1 MFFFNAAKFVQTVF
15 PRSQIVLQQD
25 IGNNDGAGAQLQRIA
40 SIYSLAMALRFDFSP
55 QKIGS
60 VEVQHGDPF
69 LSELDVKNFV
79 TSFNKL
85 AAPLA
90 TKILVDSPKVVK
102 MDSRPSRFFA
112 GIFLQALLS
121 SLMNRPTVVQLV
133 DAYGFTNFH
142 PDLYRVFTQKMN
154 SIETA
159 SLEKEQKD
167 LLDIQIH
174 IRSSTLSYGSERYLD
189 PEAIFSCLAN
199 VINNK
204 SLCEFEFTVG
214 IHTDCW
220 TELAD
225 SELISNHVSPE
236 TFEYWKLLGIVDVQ
250 GKVNRDQINIG
261 RELIERIKSTYPKVI
276 VYPQQSPIDAWR
288 IMAGADVLIISKSS
302 FSFVGGLLNPN
313 AEIWTPTFWISPLD
327 SWKIY

>member
-1 MFFFNAAKFVQTVF
+1 M
-15 PRSQIVLQQD
+15 LQQD

-40 SIYSLAMALRFDFSP
+40 SIYSLAIALGLDFSS

-79 TSFNKL
+79 TSFNQL
-85 AAPLA
+85 AAPLT
-90 TKILVDSPKVVK
+90 TKILGDSPKVVK

-112 GIFLQALLS
+112 GILWQALLS
-121 SLMNRPTVVQLV
+121 SLMKRPIVVQLV

-154 SIETA
+154 SIENA
-159 SLEKEQKD
+159 NLKREQKD
-167 LLDIQIH
+167 LVDIQIH
-174 IRSSTLSYGSERYLD
+174 IRSSTLKYGSERYLD
-189 PEAIFSCLAN
+189 PEAIFSCLTN
-199 VINNK
+199 VISNK
-204 SLCEFEFTVG
+204 SLRGFEVTVG

-220 TELAD
+220 TEPAGT
-225 SELISNHVSPE
+225 ELISNHVTSE
-236 TFEYWKLLGIVDVQ
+236 TLEYWKLLGIVDDQ

-288 IMAGADVLIISKSS
+288 IMAEADVLIISKSS